1 MSEQTISRRK
11 VLSILIPGA
20 AAIGLVVPIVLTASS
35 EADAQTPGMERRET
49 RRKAR
54 QAGRETR
61 RAVRSG
67 KTAAPQ

>member
-1 MSEQTISRRK
+1 MKEETISRRK
-11 VLSILIPGA
+11 VLSLLVPGA
-20 AAIGLVVPIVLTASS
+20 AAIGLVVPMVLTVSS
-35 EADAQTPGMERRET
+35 DAEAQTPGMERRET

-67 KTAAPQ
+67 KVTPQ